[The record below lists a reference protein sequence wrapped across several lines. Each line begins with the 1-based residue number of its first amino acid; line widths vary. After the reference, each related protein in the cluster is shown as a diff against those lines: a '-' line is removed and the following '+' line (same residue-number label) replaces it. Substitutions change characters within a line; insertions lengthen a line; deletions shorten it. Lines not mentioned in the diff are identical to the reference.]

1 MRWTGGC
8 VGGVDNDHR
17 AWHWLTRTPRGQE
30 PWIRALCAFHVLM
43 YACAYATTRSDTA
56 QAAVFVT
63 TTGLL
68 YASRHLNRAA
78 GARWAVFSTQ
88 NYFDEQGLFAG
99 VVWCAPLILLQT
111 AMVVGFLVRA
121 ARLLVRVKRLELGQ
135 RARSARQ
142 EDSAQAAGQEGKAQ
156 GGAVRR
162 RQGRRIA

>member
-1 MRWTGGC
+1 
-8 VGGVDNDHR
+8 
-17 AWHWLTRTPRGQE
+17 
-30 PWIRALCAFHVLM
+30 M

-56 QAAVFVT
+56 QAAVFVAT
-63 TTGLL
+63 TALL
-68 YASRHLNRAA
+68 YVARHLNRAA
-78 GARWAVFSTQ
+78 GAHWAGFSTQ

-121 ARLLVRVKRLELGQ
+121 ARLLVRVKRLELGR

-142 EDSAQAAGQEGKAQ
+142 EDGVQAAGQG

>member
-1 MRWTGGC
+1 
-8 VGGVDNDHR
+8 
-17 AWHWLTRTPRGQE
+17 
-30 PWIRALCAFHVLM
+30 M

-78 GARWAVFSTQ
+78 GAHWADFSTQ

-121 ARLLVRVKRLELGQ
+121 ARLLVRVKRLELGR

-142 EDSAQAAGQEGKAQ
+142 EDSAQAAGQG